1 MKGGEKMKNLQIRD
15 LEKTEKTTSKK
26 LTKIFDG
33 AYRRNSTRRYTRV
46 GIIPDGRADG
56 KIT

>member
-1 MKGGEKMKNLQIRD
+1 MKNLQIRD